1 MVFLETTEL
10 LVPWVPEVLLVSE
23 DGQAF
28 LELQVLE
35 AMMVLGAV
43 MASQVPLVLPELQD
57 SLDPLVLRVKLDPQG
72 PLAQMDLQ
80 DKEGNLDHKDM
91 LVLKALLVLL
101 ETMAVLA
108 AKVKWVLLA
117 FLELLDSWELGVP
130 LDQLGL
136 MVYPASEVLQVNPA
150 RTVPRESREPVVNGE
165 KLVPQESQDLRVKMA
180 KMDPLG
186 NLVQMDFQELL
197 EKGVLLASEDLQGQ
211 MASQEKRV
219 LLGNVVAQ
227 VLQGPEERL
236 ESLDEMEPQEA
247 QD

>member
-10 LVPWVPEVLLVSE
+10 LAPWVPEVLLVSE

-91 LVLKALLVLL
+91 LVLKALLALL

-117 FLELLDSWELGVP
+117 FLELLD
-130 LDQLGL
+130 
-136 MVYPASEVLQVNPA
+136 
-150 RTVPRESREPVVNGE
+150 
-165 KLVPQESQDLRVKMA
+165 
-180 KMDPLG
+180 
-186 NLVQMDFQELL
+186 
-197 EKGVLLASEDLQGQ
+197 
-211 MASQEKRV
+211 
-219 LLGNVVAQ
+219 
-227 VLQGPEERL
+227 
-236 ESLDEMEPQEA
+236 
-247 QD
+247 

>member
-117 FLELLDSWELGVP
+117 FLELLD
-130 LDQLGL
+130 
-136 MVYPASEVLQVNPA
+136 
-150 RTVPRESREPVVNGE
+150 
-165 KLVPQESQDLRVKMA
+165 
-180 KMDPLG
+180 
-186 NLVQMDFQELL
+186 
-197 EKGVLLASEDLQGQ
+197 
-211 MASQEKRV
+211 
-219 LLGNVVAQ
+219 
-227 VLQGPEERL
+227 
-236 ESLDEMEPQEA
+236 
-247 QD
+247 